1 MPEQT
6 QNKMAVEPVPR
17 LMARIGVPIVLS
29 MILQAAYNVVD
40 SAYLA
45 RMADGGEAAL
55 TALSLAF
62 PVQLFMVAVSI
73 GTGVGTNA
81 LLARLLGQGDREQAN
96 RTVGNA
102 QLLALCITAVFMLF
116 AAVGV
121 RPYVYSQSAGGSI
134 GRDILEMAVDYL
146 HICCGLP
153 VGIVLFSVYEKVL
166 QATGRSLYSTI
177 AQITGAVVNIAVDP
191 VLIYGL
197 FGLPAMGVRGA
208 AWATVLGQLVS
219 MGLGLFFHLR
229 FDREIT
235 NAPRYWRPS
244 RSVIL
249 HIYAIGLP
257 AIISQALLT
266 VMTYALNLILGGIPE
281 VGQNAVTVYGL
292 YYKIQQL
299 IIFAAFGVRDAIT
312 PIVSFNFGMRSRE
325 RVQQGIRWGLGYTAG
340 LMLLGCLG
348 VELFAQPLAGLFSLS
363 GTSHAMCVDCMRIVS
378 LGFLFAG
385 LCIAFQ
391 GIFQA
396 LGCGVESLII
406 SLCRQVLFV
415 LPPVWVLTRFVT
427 GAGNVSLVWWP
438 LALGEAATLVV
449 AVVLY
454 LWKGRELVAALTP
467 Q

>member
-1 MPEQT
+1 MEKQS
-6 QNKMAVEPVPR
+6 QNPMAVEPIPR
-17 LMARIGVPIVLS
+17 LMARIGTPIVLS

-81 LLARLLGQGDREQAN
+81 LLARLLGQGDR
-96 RTVGNA
+96 TVGNA
-102 QLLALCITAVFMLF
+102 QFIALCITVVFMLF

-134 GRDILEMAVDYL
+134 GRDILESAIAYL
-146 HICCGLP
+146 HICCGVP
-153 VGIVLFSVYEKVL
+153 VGIVMFSVYEKVL

-177 AQITGAVVNIAVDP
+177 AQITGAVVNIVVDP
-191 VLIYGL
+191 VLIYGI

-219 MGLGLFFHLR
+219 MGLGLLFHLH
-229 FDREIT
+229 FNKEIS
-235 NAPRYWRPS
+235 NSFRYWRPS
-244 RSVIL
+244 RSTIL
-249 HIYAIGLP
+249 RIYAIGLP

-266 VMTYALNLILGGIPE
+266 VMTYALNLILGAIPQ

-299 IIFAAFGVRDAIT
+299 IIFAAFGMRDAIT
-312 PIVSFNFGMRSRE
+312 PIVSFNFGMRSRT
-325 RVQQGIRWGLGYTAG
+325 RVQQGIHWGLGYTAA

-363 GTSHAMCVDCMRIVS
+363 GMTHEMCVACMRTVS

-391 GIFQA
+391 GVFQA
-396 LGCGVESLII
+396 LGRGVESLII
-406 SLCRQVLFV
+406 SVCRQVLFV
-415 LPPVWVLTRFVT
+415 LPPVWALSRLVT
-427 GAGNVSLVWWP
+427 GPENVAIVWWP
-438 LALGEAATLVV
+438 LALGEAATLAV
-449 AVVLY
+449 ALVLY
-454 LWKGRELVAALTP
+454 FMNGLKLVRSL
-467 Q
+467 